1 MAYNNYLVSNEVG
14 HQNVIPYFQQHINP
28 RNIYIGV
35 GPDQNYT
42 YISIARPSFAFI
54 LDNREENQILHYLFK
69 ACFELASSR
78 QEYLSI
84 LFSKPLKY
92 NISLLSLCDMVHYF
106 SQIEGDINYFNKNW
120 DLLYKAIQK
129 YRQNISKNNIYQ
141 IHAMYEEFFEYHLL
155 LRTRNDLTSWQGW
168 PYPNYRDFILATDQT
183 GRSWN
188 FLNDDLRFQW
198 LKTMQRNN
206 RIIPIVGDL
215 TGGKTLRTIAEF
227 ATKKGIPISTIYI
240 SNAEQLI
247 FQEQLFDQYM
257 SNIKN
262 LPKDSSGLLIRTVVN
277 KKGQVHP
284 EFKDG
289 QILTTVIQ
297 KIESFIQL
305 YEEGRYNTY
314 WDIATLDFIH

>member
-1 MAYNNYLVSNEVG
+1 MAYNNYLVSNELG
-14 HQNVIPYFQQHINP
+14 HQNVIPGVQQYINY
-28 RNIYIGV
+28 NGVYIGV

-42 YISIARPSFAFI
+42 YIAATRPSFAFI
-54 LDNREENQILHYLFK
+54 VDNRKENQLLHYLFK

-84 LFSKPLKY
+84 LFSKPLKI
-92 NISLLSLCDMVHYF
+92 NDRLLSLHDMVHYF
-106 SQIEGDINYFNKNW
+106 SQIEGEMNYFNKNW
-120 DLLYKAIQK
+120 DLLSKKIRK
-129 YRQNISKNNIYQ
+129 YRTNLSDNDLDQIYS
-141 IHAMYEEFFEYHLL
+141 IYGDFFKYHLL
-155 LRTRNDLTSWQGW
+155 LRTRNNLTSWQGW
-168 PYPNYRDFILATDQT
+168 PYPTYRDFLLTTDQA
-183 GRSWN
+183 GCSWN
-188 FLNDDLRFQW
+188 FLNDDMRFQW
-198 LKTMQRNN
+198 LKAMQRNN

-227 ATKKGIPISTIYI
+227 ATKKGIPITTIYI

-262 LPKDSSGLLIRTVVN
+262 LPKNSSSLMIRTVVN

-284 EFKDG
+284 EFENG
-289 QILTTVIQ
+289 QILTTLIQ

-305 YEEGRYNTY
+305 YEEDRYNTY
-314 WDIATLDFIH
+314 WDIATLDFIC